1 MSTAR
6 RGCTMGVQNRIAHRL
21 QLFHDLRHPFVV
33 VSASVNH
40 HAATAA
46 AAAAHATTATTAH
59 AATAATVDATI
70 AVATGD
76 TG

>member
-1 MSTAR
+1 
-6 RGCTMGVQNRIAHRL
+6 MGVQNRIAHRL

-46 AAAAHATTATTAH
+46 
-59 AATAATVDATI
+59 TVDATI